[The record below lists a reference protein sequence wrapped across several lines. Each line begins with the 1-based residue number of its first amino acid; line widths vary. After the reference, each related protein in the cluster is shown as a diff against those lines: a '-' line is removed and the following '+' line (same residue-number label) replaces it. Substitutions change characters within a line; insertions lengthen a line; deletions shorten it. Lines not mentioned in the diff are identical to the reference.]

1 MNQAIL
7 QIVCGVLGTFAF
19 ALFFH
24 VAPRHLVL
32 ATVGGGLSWLL
43 YLLVFAQGN
52 GVFLSALAASFGIC
66 LWSEIMAR
74 VRKAPTNIFLIP
86 GIIPLLPGG
95 SLYYTMNALINGDMA
110 TVIQRGKETGLM
122 ALGIVVGIL
131 IASEIVRL
139 FFWAVNFRYNT
150 VWYLEWV
157 PLRKK
162 PNIEV
167 LDMYEEIRKEAAA
180 AAQEICQVAK
190 LQKGQILVV
199 GCSTSEV
206 TGHTVGSD
214 SSPAIGQAIYEGIQ
228 QVLAPKGIYLAAQ
241 CCEHLNRAIM
251 VEAEAAGQAELC
263 NVVPQP
269 KAGGSF
275 ATAAYHGFQHPVALE
290 EIRADAGLDIGGTLI
305 GMHLKKVAVPVRLE
319 QNRVGQAMVLAA
331 RVRPKY
337 IGGERA
343 IYNEDLK

>member
-110 TVIQRGKETGLM
+110 TVIQRGRRP
-122 ALGIVVGIL
+122 
-131 IASEIVRL
+131 ASWRWASWWAYSLPRRL
-139 FFWAVNFRYNT
+139 SASSSGR
-150 VWYLEWV
+150 
-157 PLRKK
+157 R
-162 PNIEV
+162 
-167 LDMYEEIRKEAAA
+167 
-180 AAQEICQVAK
+180 
-190 LQKGQILVV
+190 
-199 GCSTSEV
+199 
-206 TGHTVGSD
+206 SD
-214 SSPAIGQAIYEGIQ
+214 
-228 QVLAPKGIYLAAQ
+228 
-241 CCEHLNRAIM
+241 
-251 VEAEAAGQAELC
+251 
-263 NVVPQP
+263 
-269 KAGGSF
+269 AGGSCAGRVPRPPPQRAEETDLPKNSF
-275 ATAAYHGFQHPVALE
+275 LAL
-290 EIRADAGLDIGGTLI
+290 
-305 GMHLKKVAVPVRLE
+305 
-319 QNRVGQAMVLAA
+319 
-331 RVRPKY
+331 
-337 IGGERA
+337 
-343 IYNEDLK
+343 

>member
-139 FFWAVNFRYNT
+139 FFWAEVRRRR
-150 VWYLEWV
+150 LRAGRV
-157 PLRKK
+157 PR
-162 PNIEV
+162 PPPQRA
-167 LDMYEEIRKEAAA
+167 EETDLPKN
-180 AAQEICQVAK
+180 
-190 LQKGQILVV
+190 
-199 GCSTSEV
+199 SF
-206 TGHTVGSD
+206 
-214 SSPAIGQAIYEGIQ
+214 
-228 QVLAPKGIYLAAQ
+228 LAL
-241 CCEHLNRAIM
+241 
-251 VEAEAAGQAELC
+251 
-263 NVVPQP
+263 
-269 KAGGSF
+269 
-275 ATAAYHGFQHPVALE
+275 
-290 EIRADAGLDIGGTLI
+290 
-305 GMHLKKVAVPVRLE
+305 
-319 QNRVGQAMVLAA
+319 
-331 RVRPKY
+331 
-337 IGGERA
+337 
-343 IYNEDLK
+343 

>member
-52 GVFLSALAASFGIC
+52 GVFLSAMAASFGIC

-86 GIIPLLPGG
+86 GIIPL
-95 SLYYTMNALINGDMA
+95 NALINGDMA

-139 FFWAVNFRYNT
+139 FFWAEVRRRR
-150 VWYLEWV
+150 L
-157 PLRKK
+157 LRRQG
-162 PNIEV
+162 PPS
-167 LDMYEEIRKEAAA
+167 AP
-180 AAQEICQVAK
+180 
-190 LQKGQILVV
+190 
-199 GCSTSEV
+199 T
-206 TGHTVGSD
+206 
-214 SSPAIGQAIYEGIQ
+214 EG
-228 QVLAPKGIYLAAQ
+228 
-241 CCEHLNRAIM
+241 
-251 VEAEAAGQAELC
+251 
-263 NVVPQP
+263 
-269 KAGGSF
+269 GG
-275 ATAAYHGFQHPVALE
+275 
-290 EIRADAGLDIGGTLI
+290 
-305 GMHLKKVAVPVRLE
+305 
-319 QNRVGQAMVLAA
+319 N
-331 RVRPKY
+331 
-337 IGGERA
+337 
-343 IYNEDLK
+343 

>member
-95 SLYYTMNALINGDMA
+95 YMA

-139 FFWAVNFRYNT
+139 FFWAEVRRRR
-150 VWYLEWV
+150 L
-157 PLRKK
+157 LRRQG
-162 PNIEV
+162 PPS
-167 LDMYEEIRKEAAA
+167 AP
-180 AAQEICQVAK
+180 
-190 LQKGQILVV
+190 
-199 GCSTSEV
+199 
-206 TGHTVGSD
+206 TG
-214 SSPAIGQAIYEGIQ
+214 
-228 QVLAPKGIYLAAQ
+228 
-241 CCEHLNRAIM
+241 
-251 VEAEAAGQAELC
+251 
-263 NVVPQP
+263 
-269 KAGGSF
+269 GG
-275 ATAAYHGFQHPVALE
+275 G
-290 EIRADAGLDIGGTLI
+290 
-305 GMHLKKVAVPVRLE
+305 
-319 QNRVGQAMVLAA
+319 N
-331 RVRPKY
+331 
-337 IGGERA
+337 
-343 IYNEDLK
+343 